1 MHLRQSNKTVVTERI
16 DPKTG
21 YIIRRT
27 VETPVRATRS
37 RSKSMR
43 QEIIDDITK
52 LVQDLEIEYHFGNF
66 VIKCLKNYK
75 VTRAK
80 KPKPR
85 YFIEGKD
92 TLTSMF
98 IDKYHCPPLP
108 NEVLTKE
115 IGVIEGVLQRI
126 DSLELDMHWKEK
138 LFEEYNKLTT
148 LKKFQERK
156 K

>member
-1 MHLRQSNKTVVTERI
+1 MSLRPSVKTVVTERI

-21 YIIRRT
+21 HIIRRT
-27 VETPVRATRS
+27 VETPMRATRS
-37 RSKSMR
+37 RSKSIR

-52 LVQDLEIEYHFGNF
+52 RVQDLEIEYHFGNNI
-66 VIKCLKNYK
+66 IKCLKNYK
-75 VTRAK
+75 VSRAK

-108 NEVLTKE
+108 DEVLTKE
-115 IGVIEGVLQRI
+115 ISVIEGVLQRI
-126 DSLELDMHWKEK
+126 DSLKLDQHWKEK
-138 LFEEYNKLTT
+138 LIDEYNKLTT
-148 LKKFQERK
+148 LKKSQERK